1 MQPCPQA
8 TDHSASFHNSVCA
21 PHFHAI
27 LWYCGADCSAVV
39 VVHVVVL
46 VDIVAAEE
54 LVVFLFPVSPCVF
67 APFSLALIVHEFSE
81 AVWCDI
87 LVV

>member
-8 TDHSASFHNSVCA
+8 IDRLASFRNSVCA

-27 LWYCGADCSAVV
+27 LWYCGADYSAVV

-46 VDIVAAEE
+46 VDSVAAEE
-54 LVVFLFPVSPCVF
+54 LVVFLFPVAPCVF